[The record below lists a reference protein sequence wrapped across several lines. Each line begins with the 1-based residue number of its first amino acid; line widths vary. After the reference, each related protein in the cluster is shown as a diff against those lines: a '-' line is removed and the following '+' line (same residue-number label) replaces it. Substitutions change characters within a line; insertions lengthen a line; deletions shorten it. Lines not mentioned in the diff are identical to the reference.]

1 LNLKFFRYIIQ
12 EFTVNYLVDLRRFI
26 VTMVNES
33 LTLQSTGC
41 ELATFGEVLYAF
53 SALRSTSGRRR
64 GVRAANELL
73 PWDTLPGSAPECDA
87 PPEPRK
93 AVAATLRHVDPLPL
107 ARASKPR
114 RTSGRCQCGQCR
126 TCQENARWE
135 RIFQEKFANS
145 DYYHHDIR
153 IRYASPLSGV

>member
-1 LNLKFFRYIIQ
+1 
-12 EFTVNYLVDLRRFI
+12 
-26 VTMVNES
+26 MVNES
-33 LTLQSTGC
+33 ITLQSTVF

-64 GVRAANELL
+64 GARTASELL
-73 PWDTLPGSAPECDA
+73 PWESMPGAAAECDVA
-87 PPEPRK
+87 PAPRK
-93 AVAATLRHVDPLPL
+93 APPAPLRVDPVPQARL
-107 ARASKPR
+107 ARSR
-114 RTSGRCQCGQCR
+114 RASGRCRCGQCR
-126 TCQENARWE
+126 NCQENARWE

>member
-1 LNLKFFRYIIQ
+1 M
-12 EFTVNYLVDLRRFI
+12 VD
-26 VTMVNES
+26 ES
-33 LTLQSTGC
+33 TFQATGL

-64 GVRAANELL
+64 AARAADEML
-73 PWDTLPGSAPECDA
+73 PWGEALPGAAVDFEVPQK
-87 PPEPRK
+87 PPKVMMP
-93 AVAATLRHVDPLPL
+93 A
-107 ARASKPR
+107 PR
-114 RTSGRCQCGQCR
+114 RPEIVPPQRVVKTRRSSGLCQCGECR

-153 IRYASPLSGV
+153 IRYASPLSSV

>member
-1 LNLKFFRYIIQ
+1 
-12 EFTVNYLVDLRRFI
+12 
-26 VTMVNES
+26 MVNES
-33 LTLQSTGC
+33 ITLQSTGF

-64 GVRAANELL
+64 SARAANEML
-73 PWDTLPGSAPECDA
+73 PWEIMPSNAPECDA
-87 PPEPRK
+87 LPQPRRVAVTPPRRVNLVPQ
-93 AVAATLRHVDPLPL
+93 
-107 ARASKPR
+107 ARPIKPR
-114 RTSGRCQCGQCR
+114 RARGRCQCGQCR
-126 TCQENARWE
+126 YCLENARWE